1 MFRANVTR
9 LLFLIA
15 FLFFPW
21 PSLAAGTAVSSS
33 ITNPVW
39 TTENSPYIVSGTI
52 EVTKG
57 AVLKI
62 EAGTE
67 IRFNPGAKI
76 LVSGELQVL
85 GTTDSPV
92 TMTLGSS
99 TSSASLWDGI
109 EFTADAVDATV
120 KDGQYVSGSIIR
132 NAIIK
137 FGQGIK
143 CDDASPF
150 ISDNQIMNNAT
161 GLAITGDNGYNSG
174 IVAVSSTANP
184 NASIVIPMYVKN
196 NVFTDNTTAISINRN
211 NGQNYIV
218 TPAGLSYVGQPI
230 ITAVIEGNSLNSNS
244 VGLNI
249 MNGDNNV
256 ILSNTIKY
264 NSVAGVLVA
273 AASHA
278 SVFEKNN
285 ISNNEIGLDIAA
297 ADTILLR
304 NAIKNN
310 FNYGLHLSGRPHL
323 FSLNNIYNNKNYNL
337 ENNVYNLTAAN
348 NYWGSIDEAAIESSF
363 LKTVATSTVA
373 STASSTVDTTVY
385 PVIFKP
391 FLTAESNISLTVAPI
406 IDAFSTTTVAA
417 SIELSGIKPIGS
429 IVFVNGQSVF
439 TDRNASV
446 WSYLVN
452 LELGDNSFSIFYQDI
467 SGQQSDRLSVYIRR
481 NNGLAAPTITS
492 SLGTT
497 TAASLAIS
505 GSKSAGASV
514 LINGQEVVPADNSET
529 WSYTMNLSLG
539 SNSLEL
545 MAMDSSGQ
553 YSAAVSASIVRTKDT
568 VAEVIAAEKKL
579 AGKVD
584 AKLAARL
591 AGRLLLQTETK
602 GYIWYVNPKD
612 NKRYFISQ
620 DSALSIFRSLALGIT
635 EANLNLI
642 PTKESG
648 QKGNAA
654 LRSRL
659 KGRLLLRAEKAGRI
673 SYIDLDGY
681 RHDIE
686 SSNLMDIFRSLSLGI
701 TNTNL
706 RKISIGEVSVK

>member
-1 MFRANVTR
+1 MLRANVKR
-9 LLFLIA
+9 SLFLMA

-21 PSLAAGTAVSSS
+21 PSLAAGTTVSSS

-52 EVTKG
+52 EVAKG
-57 AVLKI
+57 ATLKI

-76 LVSGELQVL
+76 LVNGELQVL

-92 TMTLGSS
+92 TMTLASSASS
-99 TSSASLWDGI
+99 TSLWNGI

-120 KDGQYVSGSIIR
+120 KDGQYVSGSIIK

-150 ISDNQIMNNAT
+150 ISDNQIMNNVT
-161 GLAITGDNGYNSG
+161 GLAITGDNGSTGG
-174 IVAVSSTANP
+174 IAASVSAANP

-211 NGQNYIV
+211 NGQSYIV
-218 TPAGLSYVGQPI
+218 TPAGLSYIGQPI

-249 MNGDNNV
+249 VSGDNNSV
-256 ILSNTIKY
+256 LNNTIKY
-264 NSVAGVLVA
+264 NSVAGVLAA
-273 AASHA
+273 AASRA
-278 SVFEKNN
+278 SVLEKNN
-285 ISNNEIGLDIAA
+285 ISNNEIGLDIAS
-297 ADTILLR
+297 ADTILIQ

-310 FNYGLHLSGRPHL
+310 FSYGLHLSGRPHL

-337 ENNVYNLTAAN
+337 ENNVYSLAAAN
-348 NYWGSIDEAAIESSF
+348 NYWGSVDETAIEATF
-363 LKTVATSTVA
+363 LKTVTTTTAT
-373 STASSTVDTTVY
+373 STVDTTVY
-385 PVIFKP
+385 PVVFKP
-391 FLTAESNISLTVAPI
+391 FLTSESSLSATIAPI
-406 IDAFSTTTVAA
+406 LDNFSTTTVAS
-417 SIELSGIKPIGS
+417 SIELSGTKPIGS
-429 IVFVNGQSVF
+429 VVFVNGQAVYN
-439 TDRNASV
+439 DRNASA
-446 WSYLVN
+446 WSYQVN

-481 NNGLAAPTITS
+481 NNGLAAPAITS

-497 TAASLAIS
+497 TAANLTVS
-505 GSKSAGASV
+505 GSKPAGASV
-514 LINGQEVVPADNSET
+514 LINGQEVVSANSSET
-529 WSYTMNLSLG
+529 WSYSMSLSLG
-539 SNSLEL
+539 TNSFEL
-545 MAMDSSGQ
+545 MALDASGQ
-553 YSAAVSASIVRTKDT
+553 YSAAVSASVVRIKDT
-568 VAEVIAAEKKL
+568 VADVIAAEKKL
-579 AGKVD
+579 AGKTD
-584 AKLAARL
+584 TKLAAKM
-591 AGRLLLQTETK
+591 AGRLLLQTETN

-612 NKRYFISQ
+612 YKRYFISQ

-635 EANLNLI
+635 EANLDLI
-642 PTKESG
+642 PTKASG
-648 QKGNAA
+648 QKGNIA
-654 LRSRL
+654 LRNRL

-686 SSNLMDIFRSLSLGI
+686 ASNLMDIFRSLSLGI
-701 TNTNL
+701 TNVNL
-706 RKISIGEVSVK
+706 RKISLGETPNNIK